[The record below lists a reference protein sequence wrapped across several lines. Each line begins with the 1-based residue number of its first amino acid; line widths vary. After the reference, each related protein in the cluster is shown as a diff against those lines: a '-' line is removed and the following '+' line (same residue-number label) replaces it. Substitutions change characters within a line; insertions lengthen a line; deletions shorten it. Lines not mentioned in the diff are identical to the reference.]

1 MIVLNATI
9 ESIYI
14 TSNATATTDELE
26 YVTSSRERTST
37 TFTALNKIGTTNG
50 TTPETIVSAPSGA
63 STQVLVDYISI
74 YNKDTVSH
82 TVTVALFDSTN
93 AFLLFQCLLLT
104 LEKLEFLD
112 GVGWVLYSST
122 GAIKAVQNAA
132 GSDME
137 IQFNDNGVLSGH
149 TDFAFDSATDTL
161 KLTGSDANILL
172 TDRTTDPSAPSSG
185 RIVLWAKKISGRSM
199 LKQMG
204 ESGIDTPFQN
214 AFFQNNIVQWRPTTA
229 ADGVYEGTIGANLG
243 TPAAVLPTVT
253 NLATMMRRSTFPS
266 VVTTANQ
273 QVGIR
278 TEAMFFRGNA
288 SNLGGFF
295 YVCRFMFATWTAG
308 DRLFVGLCSGTTGVV
323 TVQPSTLLN
332 MLGFGIDAADTAIT
346 FMHNDATGTCTKDT
360 IASQPALATNQ
371 GYIAYIFAKPN
382 DTTVYYRLDDVNLQT
397 TIIDTSTSSDLPVN
411 TTGLTAQCIMG
422 NAANVVAGNATIGV
436 NCMYIETDI

>member
-1 MIVLNATI
+1 MILKYNSPS
-9 ESIYI
+9 ESII
-14 TSNATATTDELE
+14 ANTDVASSNVTAFASYRIRTATTLVPFTKYTDITDTPAATIVPSPSASGESHYIDQITFKNREL
-26 YVTSSRERTST
+26 TSRELTIFWTDGTQFAVIWEGTLEASESVQYNVGTGWIVMTST
-37 TFTALNKIGTTNG
+37 
-50 TTPETIVSAPSGA
+50 
-63 STQVLVDYISI
+63 
-74 YNKDTVSH
+74 
-82 TVTVALFDSTN
+82 
-93 AFLLFQCLLLT
+93 
-104 LEKLEFLD
+104 
-112 GVGWVLYSST
+112 GV
-122 GAIKAVQNAA
+122 IKAVQNAA

-137 IQFNDNGVLSGH
+137 IQFNNNGVLSGH
-149 TDFAFDSATDTL
+149 TDFAFESSSDTL

-172 TDRTTDPSAPSSG
+172 TDRTTDPSTPSAG
-185 RIVLWAKKISGRSM
+185 RIALWAKKIAGRSM

-204 ESGIDTPFQN
+204 EGGIDTPFQN

-229 ADGVYEGTIGANLG
+229 AAGVYEGTIGSNLG

-288 SNLGGFF
+288 TNLGGFF
-295 YVCRFMFATWTAG
+295 FVCRFMFATWTAG
-308 DRLFVGLCSGTTGVV
+308 NRLFVGLCSGTTAVV
-323 TVQPSTLLN
+323 TVNPSGLLN
-332 MLGFGIDAADTAIT
+332 MLGFGVDAGETAIT
-346 FMHNDATGTCTKDT
+346 FMHNDGVGTCTKDT
-360 IASQPALATNQ
+360 ITGQPALATNQ

-382 DTTVYYRLDDVNLQT
+382 DSTVYYRLDDVNLQN

-436 NCMYIETDI
+436 NCLYVETDI

>member
-1 MIVLNATI
+1 MIGLKATT

-14 TSNATATTDELE
+14 TSNATATTDEME
-26 YVTSSRERTST
+26 YVTVSRERTST
-37 TFTALNKIGTTNG
+37 TFLALNKFGTTAG
-50 TTPETIVSAPSGA
+50 TTPETIVDSPSAA

-93 AFLLFQCLLLT
+93 AFLLFKCLLLT
-104 LEKLEFLD
+104 LEKLEFVEGQGWSIYNAD
-112 GVGWVLYSST
+112 GTLKTTQS
-122 GAIKAVQNAA
+122 AA
-132 GSDME
+132 GSTTQ
-137 IQFNDNGVLSGH
+137 IQYNSAGSLAGDP
-149 TDFAFDSATDTL
+149 DFTFDSSTDTFG
-161 KLTGSDANILL
+161 LTGSNANILL
-172 TDRTTDPSAPSSG
+172 TDRTTDPSAPASG
-185 RIVLWAKKISGRSM
+185 KIVIWAKKISGRSM

-204 ESGIDTPFQN
+204 EGGIDTPFQN

-229 ADGVYEGTIGANLG
+229 AAGVYEGTIGANLG

-308 DRLFVGLCSGTTGVV
+308 NRLFVGLCSGTTAVV

-332 MLGFGIDAADTAIT
+332 MLGFGVDAGDTAIT
-346 FMHNDATGTCTKDT
+346 FMHNDGTGTCTKDP
-360 IASQPALATNQ
+360 ISGQPALATNQ
-371 GYIAYIFAKPN
+371 GYIAYVFAKPN